1 MSLLSLVAK
10 LTLDK
15 SQYTQGLTDAQDEVN
30 NAANGMR
37 TGIAT
42 AAAAGA
48 AAVVAFG
55 VSSVKTGSEFSS
67 SMSQLAATWGTTVDQ
82 LGDAEQK
89 AIEVGGST
97 MYSAKE
103 VADAMNILAMSGYN
117 TTDSM
122 AMVEDVLHLA
132 AAGSMDMASAASYV
146 TGTMKGYNDS
156 TKDAR
161 YYSDIMALGATLA
174 NTSVSQLGEAMAA
187 SAATASTYGQTADGT
202 AVALLRLAEQ
212 GEVGSAAG
220 TALNAVMK
228 NLFAPTDQA
237 KEALD
242 ALGVS
247 AYYTADEAFLLNSA
261 YAASG
266 SSTRVMAGDAKD
278 LNSVVND
285 LDSALNAVGTDG
297 LPRFTAEQ
305 KAAALQTIFGIQGFN
320 AYNKMAV
327 TGAEKQDL
335 WTEALARSGDGI
347 GAAAT
352 QYNTMTDNLNGD
364 ITSLESAWSTLQ
376 IEVFKKLE
384 PTLRSLTQTLTTL
397 VQNIGQYMPVIVGF
411 ATAFGT
417 FAIAVNIGPIITKV
431 TVAFKGLFLLLTA
444 NPIGVVIAAVAGLAA
459 GLITLWNTNEGFRN
473 KVKEIWAAITGWF
486 VEAKNK
492 IVGAWQSITGFFTDI
507 WNKITGVFQN
517 VKGWFSDKFNG
528 AKDAI
533 HTAFSNIGG
542 WFTDRKNDIENAF
555 STIDSWSQDKF
566 QKAYNGICTAWSNVK
581 TWASDRWTDIKDAF
595 GDVKGW
601 FTTKFTDAKTGIQ
614 GAWSDVKTWA
624 SNKWTDISGAFGD
637 VGTWFSTKFT
647 DAKNGITGA
656 FSNIG
661 SWFSDLWTNI
671 KGLIK
676 LPHFKITGSLSIAP
690 PSVPH
695 LSVQW
700 YKKAYDNAMLFR
712 SPTVL
717 GTSTG
722 YKGFGDGNG
731 AEVVLGLN
739 KLKELVGSTGAT
751 YNVTVN
757 AQPGQNAEE
766 IAREVERVLIRW
778 QNQERLAYA

>member
-82 LGDAEQK
+82 IGDAEQK

-397 VQNIGQYMPVIVGF
+397 IQNIGQYMPVIVGF

-417 FAIAVNIGPIITKV
+417 LAIAVNMHSIITKV
-431 TVAFKGLFLLLTA
+431 GIAFKGLFTLLAA
-444 NPIGVVIAAVAGLAA
+444 NPVGIAIAAVAGLAA
-459 GLITLWNTNEGFRN
+459 GLITLWNTNEEFRN
-473 KVKEIWAAITGWF
+473 AVKKIWSDITNWF
-486 VEAKNK
+486 
-492 IVGAWQSITGFFTDI
+492 VGAWDTIKQAWSSVVGFFSGIWQGIVGVFQGVGSWFSNTFNNAKTGIENAWSSVVGFFSGIWQGIVGVFTGVASWFSTKFNDAKTAIQKAWDSVVGFFSGIWQGIVGVFDGVVNWFSGIFTGAKTAITTAWSDVTGFFSGI
-507 WNKITGVFQN
+507 WTGITGVFDG
-517 VKGWFSDKFNG
+517 VTGWFS
-528 AKDAI
+528 
-533 HTAFSNIGG
+533 
-542 WFTDRKNDIENAF
+542 
-555 STIDSWSQDKF
+555 Q
-566 QKAYNGICTAWSNVK
+566 
-581 TWASDRWTDIKDAF
+581 
-595 GDVKGW
+595 
-601 FTTKFTDAKTGIQ
+601 
-614 GAWSDVKTWA
+614 
-624 SNKWTDISGAFGD
+624 
-637 VGTWFSTKFT
+637 KFT
-647 DAKNGITGA
+647 DAKNAITGA
-656 FSNIG
+656 FSGIG
-661 SWFSDLWTNI
+661 QWFSDLWTGI
-671 KGLIK
+671 KGLFK
-676 LPHFKITGSLSIAP
+676 LPHFSITGNLSIVP
-690 PSVPH
+690 PSVPR